1 MEQATYISF
10 GKRLGVRVAHL
21 LRELS
26 PKQREISRKKRLA
39 VDVGGFTLF
48 YEEL

>member
-1 MEQATYISF
+1 MLKDTILF
-10 GKRLGVRVAHL
+10 KRLGVRVAHL

-26 PKQREISRKKRLA
+26 PKQREVSRKQRLA
-39 VDVGGFTLF
+39 VDLGGYVTF

>member
-1 MEQATYISF
+1 MEQATYIILL
-10 GKRLGVRVAHL
+10 KRLGERMAHL

-26 PKQREISRKKRLA
+26 PKAREASRKQRLA
-39 VDVGGFTLF
+39 VDLGGYVTF